1 MYVPTK
7 YEMPKIPK
15 VRAKRKIRMEDVFE
29 GVKTPPNPQSKSPV
43 VGKGVIAPP
52 SSSRQ
57 VKSPHQPRPQTPQSR
72 TQRPYAQKS

>member
-7 YEMPKIPK
+7 YEMPKMPK

-29 GVKTPPNPQSKSPV
+29 GVQTSPKSPV
-43 VGKGVIAPP
+43 GGKGVIAPP

-57 VKSPHQPRPQTPQSR
+57 VKSPHQPRPQTQQPRTPQLSF
-72 TQRPYAQKS
+72 QKS